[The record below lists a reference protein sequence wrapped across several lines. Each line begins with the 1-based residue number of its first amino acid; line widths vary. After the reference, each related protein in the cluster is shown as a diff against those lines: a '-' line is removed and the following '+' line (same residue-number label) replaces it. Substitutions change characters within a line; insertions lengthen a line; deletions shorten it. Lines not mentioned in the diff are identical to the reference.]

1 MIPTSDQMSLSWW
14 VARVSPSIIASGV
27 LGVAIL
33 HTGFG
38 VPWRRAYVP
47 AIIFMTTYALF
58 SIGMFW
64 VRKQFDRSRDLRL
77 GVCISGIYTLVTVLV
92 GMWYAGDLGITR
104 SVTFTEN
111 WIPFAVFMLICTV
124 ISFVLVSYWKP
135 FSKPR

>member
-14 VARVSPSIIASGV
+14 LARVSPPIIASGV
-27 LGVAIL
+27 LGVVIL

-47 AIIFMTTYALF
+47 AIVFMATYALF
-58 SIGMFW
+58 GIGMFW
-64 VRKQFDRSRDLRL
+64 ARKQFDRSRDLRL
-77 GVCISGIYTLVTVLV
+77 GVCISGIYSLVTVLV
-92 GMWYAGDLGITR
+92 GMWYAGDLGITS
-104 SVTFTEN
+104 SVTFAEN

-124 ISFVLVSYWKP
+124 ISLVLVSYWKP

>member
-1 MIPTSDQMSLSWW
+1 MISTSDRMSLSWW
-14 VARVSPSIIASGV
+14 LARVSPSIIASGV
-27 LGVAIL
+27 LGVVIL
-33 HTGFG
+33 HTGFR
-38 VPWRRAYVP
+38 VPRRGAFVP
-47 AIIFMTTYALF
+47 AIIFMATYALF

-77 GVCISGIYTLVTVLV
+77 GVCISGIYSLVTVLV
-92 GMWYAGDLGITR
+92 GMWYAGDLGITS
-104 SVTFTEN
+104 SVIFAEN

>member
-14 VARVSPSIIASGV
+14 VARVFPSIIASGV
-27 LGVAIL
+27 LGVVIL
-33 HTGFG
+33 HTGFK

-58 SIGMFW
+58 SVGMFW

-77 GVCISGIYTLVTVLV
+77 GACVSGIYSLVTVLV
-92 GMWYAGDLGITR
+92 GMWYAGDLGITS
-104 SVTFTEN
+104 SVTLAEN
-111 WIPFAVFMLICTV
+111 WIPFSVFMLICTV